1 MSTGRHAIPQ
11 SVRSAIPFALPRFAA
26 VPVPAPSPVEEE
38 VVNLRDHGRQL
49 HEQLFE
55 ASQIQR
61 KLSGPRSLRRGKF
74 QFGSEVFAARY
85 IPGDFTALWEVG
97 EDKVVF
103 AIGDI
108 AGKGVAAGMWFTY
121 MVGLL
126 RACCSNS
133 ATPAETLAELNRN
146 LCTLRP
152 LAPFSTIFLAQ
163 FHCATGEVVYCN
175 GGHFTPVVLRAAGK
189 REMLDRGGPLLG
201 ALPDAT
207 YECGH
212 LKLRTGDSLVAYSDG
227 VLECR
232 NAADQ
237 EFGIERLI
245 AAAEQTKHF
254 SAQTAVLSVLA
265 SLQDFANGAPPADD
279 VTLMMVQAD

>member
-1 MSTGRHAIPQ
+1 MGTHRQPVPPASHFALSFPIPQ
-11 SVRSAIPFALPRFAA
+11 LALAAALPT
-26 VPVPAPSPVEEE
+26 PAQEEME
-38 VVNLRDHGRQL
+38 NLRDQQRQL

-55 ASQIQR
+55 AAQIQR

-85 IPGDFTALWEVG
+85 IPGDFTALWEIG
-97 EDKVVF
+97 DTVVF

-121 MVGLL
+121 MAGLL
-126 RACCSNS
+126 RTSCVNGAD
-133 ATPAETLAELNRN
+133 PAATLADLNWN
-146 LCTLRP
+146 LCSLRP
-152 LAPFSTIFLAQ
+152 SAPFSTIFLAH
-163 FHCATGEVVYCN
+163 FNCATGDVIYCN
-175 GGHFTPVVLRAAGK
+175 AGHFAPVILRSNGR
-189 REMLDRGGPLLG
+189 RELLDRGGPLLG
-201 ALPDAT
+201 ALPDST
-207 YECGH
+207 YEFAH
-212 LKLRTGDSLVAYSDG
+212 FRLRSGDSMFAYSDG

-232 NAADQ
+232 NASDQ

-279 VTLMMVQAD
+279 ITLMMVQAD

>member
-1 MSTGRHAIPQ
+1 
-11 SVRSAIPFALPRFAA
+11 
-26 VPVPAPSPVEEE
+26 
-38 VVNLRDHGRQL
+38 
-49 HEQLFE
+49 
-55 ASQIQR
+55 
-61 KLSGPRSLRRGKF
+61 
-74 QFGSEVFAARY
+74 VFAARY
-85 IPGDFTALWEVG
+85 VPGDFTALWECGDTVIFG
-97 EDKVVF
+97 
-103 AIGDI
+103 IGDI

-126 RACCSNS
+126 QTNCSKGS
-133 ATPAETLAELNRN
+133 TPSQILAELNCN
-146 LCTLRP
+146 LCSLRP
-152 LAPFSTIFLAQ
+152 SAPFSTIFLAQ
-163 FHCATGEVVYCN
+163 FNCITGDVVYCN
-175 GGHFTPVVLRAAGK
+175 AGHFAPVVLRHNGK

-207 YECGH
+207 YDCGSF
-212 LKLRTGDSLVAYSDG
+212 RMRSGDSLVAYTDG

-237 EFGIERLI
+237 EFGVERLI

-279 VTLMMVQAD
+279 VTLMMAQAD